1 LIRRAVIGDWKF
13 FLNNE
18 EWLRL
23 WARRYG
29 ESAVE
34 ALAGELRRLPWRR
47 RDDVKL

>member
-1 LIRRAVIGDWKF
+1 LLLIRRAVISD

-18 EWLRL
+18 EWLKL

-34 ALAGELRRLPWRR
+34 ALADELGRLPWRSR
-47 RDDVKL
+47 RE